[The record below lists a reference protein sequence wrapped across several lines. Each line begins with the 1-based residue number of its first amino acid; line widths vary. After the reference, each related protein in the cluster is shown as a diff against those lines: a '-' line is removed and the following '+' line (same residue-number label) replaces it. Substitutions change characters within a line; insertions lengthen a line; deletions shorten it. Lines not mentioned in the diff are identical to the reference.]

1 MFCQRIFP
9 VAPGRSSLYITP
21 MSTPTGHPRQRH
33 PRQRARLALILAA
46 IAIFMAVAGSV
57 FWLSEHQAR
66 KMNVG
71 LPDFRGDL
79 FTLVDQTGAERR
91 PEDFAGA
98 PVALFY
104 GYSYCPDV
112 CPMTLTLLASA
123 LDDVAA
129 RGIDTAPLQTIL
141 ITVDAERDTPDQLAA
156 YLSLFDMPVTGL
168 TGSAAQLDAARRPFG
183 AYARRVED
191 DDGVVLFDHS
201 ATVYLFDSEGRFTG
215 TVVFNEPAE
224 FVVEKLARL
233 FLSK

>member
-1 MFCQRIFP
+1 
-9 VAPGRSSLYITP
+9 
-21 MSTPTGHPRQRH
+21 MSTKTGHPRQT
-33 PRQRARLALILAA
+33 ARVALTLAA
-46 IAIFMAVAGSV
+46 IAIFLAVAGAV
-57 FWLSEHQAR
+57 FWLSEQQAR

-79 FTLVDQTGAERR
+79 FTLVDQTGTVRR

-104 GYSYCPDV
+104 GYTYCPDV
-112 CPMTLTLLASA
+112 CPMTLTLLATA

-129 RGIDTAPLQTIL
+129 RNIDTAPLQTIL
-141 ITVDAERDTPDQLAA
+141 ITVDAARDTPAQLAA

-168 TGSAAQLDAARRPFG
+168 TGSADQLAAARQSFG

-191 DDGVVLFDHS
+191 EDGVVLFDHS
-201 ATVYLFDSEGRFTG
+201 ATVYLFDAEGRFTG
-215 TVVFNEPAE
+215 TIAFNEPSE

-233 FLSK
+233 FGTS